1 MDETFAP
8 AERIRKK
15 KEFFHLYKKGKRYRG
30 KYFNLV
36 YLSSASSSSRIG
48 VVVSKKVG
56 NAVKRN
62 KIKRWIRTLFR
73 RNKNLLKIPLDII
86 VIVKKEILEAS
97 WFKLQEDYSTAIK
110 SISENNSSP

>member
-1 MDETFAP
+1 MDESFGP
-8 AERIRKK
+8 PERIRKN

-36 YLSSASSSSRIG
+36 YLSSASSSSRMA

-62 KIKRWIRTLFR
+62 KFKRWIRTLFR
-73 RNKNLLKIPLDII
+73 RNKNLLKDPLDII
-86 VIVKKEILEAS
+86 IVVKKEIIEAS
-97 WFKLQEDYSTAIK
+97 WLRLQEDYLTAIQ
-110 SISENNSSP
+110 SISESRSNL